1 MNRLEILKAL
11 ERRRRKRVELNR
23 SMVSAIQY
31 QADWRR
37 AIDRETKRAE
47 HTRIR
52 GQLASTAAW
61 HPQVMRDRYVE
72 LTRELGGGT
81 SS

>member
-52 GQLASTAAW
+52 GQLASAAAW
-61 HPQVMRDRYVE
+61 HPQVMRDKYVE

-81 SS
+81 AT